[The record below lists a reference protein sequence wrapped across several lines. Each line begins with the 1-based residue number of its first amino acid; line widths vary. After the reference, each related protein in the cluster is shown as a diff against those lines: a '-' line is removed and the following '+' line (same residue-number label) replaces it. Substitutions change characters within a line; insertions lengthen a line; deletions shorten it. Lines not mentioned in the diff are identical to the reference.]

1 MNESKTDTD
10 FSQSTTSVFGTE
22 TITYTIN
29 IPEKS
34 EWTCWLM
41 GDNGKSQHGA
51 IVYNPVKGQE
61 PNWFHRKMQ
70 ELCFGFQWR
79 KK

>member
-10 FSQSTTSVFGTE
+10 FSQSTTSDFGTE
-22 TITYTIN
+22 TFTLE
-29 IPEKS
+29 IPERS

-41 GDNGKSQHGA
+41 GDYGKSQHGA
-51 IVYNPVKGQE
+51 IVYHPVKGRE

-79 KK
+79 KN

>member
-10 FSQSTTSVFGTE
+10 FSQSTISDFGTE
-22 TITYTIN
+22 TFTLN
-29 IPEKS
+29 IPERS
-34 EWTCWLM
+34 QWRVWLM
-41 GDNGKSQHGA
+41 GDHDSGQHGA